1 MTLQPIP
8 SELGKLNFLFYQ
20 CELKKG
26 ILRKWNKPT
35 NSKRV
40 LEGDLFHGLL
50 VEGHA
55 VRDWF
60 LHLHLLI
67 DILFVWT
74 FLSGRR
80 QWRWRRRVRRR
91 TKVVVFLVLKE
102 NVLLDVLVYL
112 FWEALKELYRGS
124 YDKT

>member
-1 MTLQPIP
+1 VWT
-8 SELGKLNFLFYQ
+8 KKRNF
-20 CELKKG
+20 KK
-26 ILRKWNKPT
+26 RPKPT
-35 NSKRV
+35 NSNSV
-40 LEGDLFHGLL
+40 LEGDLFHRLL

-67 DILFVWT
+67 DILLVRP
-74 FLSGRR
+74 LLPGRW

-102 NVLLDVLVYL
+102 YVLLDVLVCL
-112 FWEALKELYRGS
+112 FWRLSKN
-124 YDKT
+124 